1 MVSNYLAYDFEK
13 NRERIDK
20 ILDAPEIPYD
30 GLRTIPKREDL
41 SLTNGTYVCCYVI
54 FVCIRNLSELTKK
67 YDCSTL
73 AKIYR
78 AFCSET
84 VSLINSEKN
93 CKEINIYSD
102 GVCGIFDVDDG
113 DAIFRLA
120 YDISTV
126 AEIINSKLEKKSIDP
141 IDIGIGLDFG
151 REFMIKAGDNS
162 GLLNEIVWLGDVVKN
177 ASKISRNG
185 VKTLTNEEIM
195 VTLDFQHTLNEDNS
209 NMLFATKEDGCYYGG
224 IHRMGNC
231 KWIDQNPKTTDI

>member
-13 NRERIDK
+13 NSERINK
-20 ILDAPEIPYD
+20 ILDAPDIPFD
-30 GLRTIPKREDL
+30 GLRTTPKREDL
-41 SLTNGTYVCCYVI
+41 SLTNGAYVCCYVI
-54 FVCIRNLSELTKK
+54 FVCIRNLSELTKR
-67 YDCSTL
+67 YDYSTL

-102 GVCGIFDVDDG
+102 GICGIFDLDDG
-113 DAIFRLA
+113 NAIFRLA
-120 YDISTV
+120 YDVSTV
-126 AEIINSKLEKKSIDP
+126 IEMINSKLEKKNIDP
-141 IDIGIGLDFG
+141 IDLGIGLDFG
-151 REFMIKAGDNS
+151 GEFMIKAGDSN
-162 GLLNEIVWLGDVVKN
+162 GLINEVVWLGDILKN

-185 VKTLTNEEIM
+185 VKTLTKEEIM

-209 NMLFATKEDGCYYGG
+209 NMLFATKEDGCYFGS

-231 KWIDQNPKTTDI
+231 KWIRESWKEEN

>member
-13 NRERIDK
+13 NRDRIDK
-20 ILDAPEIPYD
+20 ILDTPDISYD

-41 SLTNGTYVCCYVI
+41 NLDNGSYVCCYVI
-54 FVCIRNLSELTKK
+54 FVCIRNLSELTKR
-67 YDCSTL
+67 YDHSTL

-84 VSLINSEKN
+84 VSLINNEKN

-113 DAIFRLA
+113 NAIFRLA
-120 YDISTV
+120 YNISTV
-126 AEIINSKLEKKSIDP
+126 IKMINSKLEIKNIDP

-151 REFMIKAGDNS
+151 VEFVINPGDS
-162 GLLNEIVWLGDVVKN
+162 CGVLNEIVWLGDVVKN

-195 VTLDFQHTLNEDNS
+195 VTLDFQHTLNEENS
-209 NMLFATKEDGCYYGG
+209 DMLFATKEDGCYYGS
-224 IHRMGNC
+224 IYRMGNC
-231 KWIDQNPKTTDI
+231 KWLLEN